1 MKLLFDLVATQPN
14 ISGKRHG
21 GGRYGEIVL
30 LRMIERDVKFGC
42 FYDGNKWLNPEI
54 RKVCERAGIVLHDIN
69 KSSVEQIIQNE
80 NYTRLYSCLP
90 GRLSELSCCEVY
102 GTLHG
107 LREFETPFDNIYYS
121 YKNSFKEI
129 VKFTIKKLFLKY
141 FLSYKHKKY
150 LSRYINSSL
159 KLITV
164 SEHSRYA
171 LLSYFPEMGKDR
183 MKVFYSPNTSSRE
196 KIQKN
201 KSIPKYFLAVSG
213 NRWEKNNL
221 RAIIAFDRL
230 VSEKRISS
238 DIKMIVTGT
247 KGDSF
252 KYKIQNPDR
261 FSFPGYV
268 DDIELESLYANAFL
282 FVYPSL
288 NEGFGYPPIE
298 ALRYNVPVIA
308 SPLSSIAEICAG
320 GALYFNPFSVEEIMN
335 RMMMMLDSKIY
346 EEYVEKGKTQYKK
359 IVERQTKDLDGLIDY
374 IIKENCK
381 QSKNGY

>member
-1 MKLLFDLVATQPN
+1 MKLLFDLAATQPN

-21 GGRYGEIVL
+21 GGRYGEIIL
-30 LRMIERDVKFGC
+30 LRMIERNIKFGC
-42 FYDGNKWLNPEI
+42 FYDGKKWLNPEI
-54 RKVCERAGIVLHDIN
+54 KNACEHAGIVLHDIN
-69 KSSVEQIIQNE
+69 HSSVEQIVKNE
-80 NYTRLYSCLP
+80 GYTRLYSCFP
-90 GRLSELSCCEVY
+90 GNLAELSCCEVY

-121 YKNSFKEI
+121 YKHSFKENL
-129 VKFTIKKLFLKY
+129 KFTIKKLCLRY
-141 FLSYKHKKY
+141 FHSYKHKKY

-159 KLITV
+159 NLITV

-171 LLSYFPEMGKDR
+171 LLSYFPEIAEDR
-183 MKVFYSPNTSSRE
+183 MKVFYSPNTSNHE

-201 KSIPKYFLAVSG
+201 KSVPKYFLAVSG

-230 VSEKRISS
+230 VTEKRIPA

-252 KYKIQNPDR
+252 KYKIQNPSR
-261 FSFPGYV
+261 FLFPGYV
-268 DDIELESLYANAFL
+268 DDIELEHLYADAYL

-308 SPLSSIAEICAG
+308 SPFSSIAEICAG

-346 EEYVEKGKTQYKK
+346 DEYVEKGKNQYKK
-359 IVERQTKDLDGLIDY
+359 IIERQAKDLDGLIDY
-374 IIKENCK
+374 ILQEK
-381 QSKNGY
+381 